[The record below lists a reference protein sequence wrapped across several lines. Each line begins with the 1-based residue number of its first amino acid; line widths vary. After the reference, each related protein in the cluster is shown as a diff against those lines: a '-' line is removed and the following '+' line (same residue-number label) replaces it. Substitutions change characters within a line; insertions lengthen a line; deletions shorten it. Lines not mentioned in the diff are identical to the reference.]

1 MQVVQDDVKLVFKI
15 DKTDWN
21 TFVYYL
27 EEFLKNW
34 GWKIKSITAYES
46 KKGKTVKIWI
56 NFVGWEKMKEE

>member
-1 MQVVQDDVKLVFKI
+1 MKEEKDVKLVLKI

-34 GWKIKSITAYES
+34 GWKISSITAYES
-46 KKGKTVKIWI
+46 EKGKSARIWI
-56 NFVGWEKMKEE
+56 NFIGE